1 MLNKKTVLLPSAF
14 SISSLHK
21 GWGIDSKKQT
31 GDFSLQKLND
41 FRKNIITRYWH
52 LRVLNEK
59 AIRLR
64 YHSTLLPH
72 AELPILQ
79 FLILTYEWSG
89 YGDQTFKESLH
100 QEKQTNTNRKKRVQK
115 KMQGKKFPKDKT
127 PIIQYLQRK
136 WKSCYI
142 YEAKMRRKNS
152 QRLRTFDKQKY

>member
-1 MLNKKTVLLPSAF
+1 MLNRKTVLLPSAF

-59 AIRLR
+59 AIRLL

-72 AELPILQ
+72 TELPILQ
-79 FLILTYEWSG
+79 FLILMYEWSG

-115 KMQGKKFPKDKT
+115 KMQGKKNFP
-127 PIIQYLQRK
+127 
-136 WKSCYI
+136 
-142 YEAKMRRKNS
+142 
-152 QRLRTFDKQKY
+152 RTKHP